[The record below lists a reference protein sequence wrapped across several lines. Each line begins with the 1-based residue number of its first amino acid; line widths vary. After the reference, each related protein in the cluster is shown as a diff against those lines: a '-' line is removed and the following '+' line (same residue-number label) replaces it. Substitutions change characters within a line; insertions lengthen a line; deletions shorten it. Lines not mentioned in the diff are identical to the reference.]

1 MKKNKEM
8 ARKLA
13 IEVDKIGGRAYY
25 VGGFVRDDIMGV
37 VTCDLSIDIDIEVHG
52 VSKEALHQ
60 ILEKLGDPISIGKA
74 FGIMSLKNYSLDI
87 ALPRTE
93 VKTGVLHTD
102 FDVTIDEKMGTYTA
116 SKRRDFTINAIM
128 KDILTGEVI
137 DHFGGLED
145 IENKLVRHISDD
157 TFVED
162 PLRVL
167 RACSFAA
174 RLGFDIDIKTVRL
187 CKTIDLK
194 ALSKER
200 IFAELVKVLEKSN
213 KPSVFFRFLD
223 KMNHLE
229 YWFKELYDTKY
240 TLQNPTYH
248 AEGSVFEHT
257 MMVLDE
263 ASTLK
268 KNVSNSVYF
277 MFAALCHDL
286 GKNVTTK
293 IVDGKIK
300 STYHEI
306 EGMDVV
312 ETFLRRFTDNKK
324 LIKYVQNMVC
334 LHMRP
339 NVLFHDKS
347 RVKKTNK
354 LFDKST
360 EPADLIYLSIADN
373 LGRISEKKLES
384 PEEFLFERLTIY
396 NEIMDREYV
405 SGDDLIAAGIEP
417 DKKFKDILEYAH
429 KLRLA
434 GIDKE
439 SALKQV
445 IAYAKKKG

>member
-1 MKKNKEM
+1 MKKNIEM
-8 ARKLA
+8 ARRLA
-13 IEVDKIGGRAYY
+13 EEVDKIGGRAYY
-25 VGGFVRDDIMGV
+25 VGGFVRDDIMDV
-37 VTCDLSIDIDIEVHG
+37 VSSDASIDIDIEVHG
-52 VSKEALHQ
+52 VSKDALQ
-60 ILEKLGDPISIGKA
+60 SILEKLGTPMSFGKA
-74 FGIMSLKNYSLDI
+74 FGIMSLKNYTLDI

-93 VKTGVLHTD
+93 VKTGILHTD
-102 FDVTIDEKMGTYTA
+102 FDVIIDETMGTYCA
-116 SKRRDFTINAIM
+116 SKRRDITINAIM
-128 KDILTGEVI
+128 KDVLTGEVV
-137 DHFGGLED
+137 DHFAGLKD
-145 IENKLVRHISDD
+145 IENRVVRHISDD

-167 RACSFAA
+167 RACSFAS
-174 RLGFDIDIKTVRL
+174 RLGFNIDEKTINL
-187 CKTIDLK
+187 CKTIDIK
-194 ALSKER
+194 VLSKER
-200 IFAELVKVLEKSN
+200 IFAELVKVFEKSN
-213 KPSVFFRFLD
+213 KPSVFFRYLD

-229 YWFKELYDTKY
+229 YWFKELYETKF
-240 TLQNPTYH
+240 TMQNPTYH

-263 ASTLK
+263 ASSLRQNT
-268 KNVSNSVYF
+268 SNPIYF

-286 GKNVTTK
+286 GKNVTTT
-293 IVDGKIK
+293 IVDGKLK

-306 EGMDVV
+306 EGMDVA

-354 LFDKST
+354 LFDESA
-360 EPADLIYLSIADN
+360 EPVDLIYLSMADN
-373 LGRISEKKLES
+373 AGRISEIKQES

-396 NEIMDREYV
+396 NEIMERDYV
-405 SGDDLIAAGIEP
+405 SGNDLIAAGIKP
-417 DKKFKDILEYAH
+417 SDRFKEFLEYAH

-434 GIDKE
+434 GVDKE

-445 IAYAKKKG
+445 IAYARKK